1 MNKLNFLY
9 QGDLLS
15 LKQLMS
21 NCQANLG
28 TILFNKIISNNSG
41 PSDLTETG
49 VVEMLTGITRDAKK
63 AGLEWDLVSAKIFTS
78 EYLVSEMFFA
88 TSPSKD
94 VEIPVTAS
102 PALAEIPQS
111 TGATDRM
118 SELNILYLGKPV
130 TVVQMFDNCEA
141 NLGLGLFD
149 SITNKIADPSRWTEN
164 LLVST
169 LAKITEAAS
178 KKELNWNYD
187 QVVIGEGRYAISRLF
202 LAVEPAL
209 VEIPQFSV
217 TAAFAEIPQFTLT
230 GDIAAEALAQQITRK
245 MSRPYIHPEQET
257 AEHTGG
263 SVNYYKVDIKQPVT
277 EGIQPYTAECL
288 DVALA
293 LGMNIPEFN
302 MFKAI
307 WRTAAERTLGK
318 AKAGN
323 NAKYDAEK
331 TKFFADLNLRQY
343 TEM

>member
-1 MNKLNFLY
+1 
-9 QGDLLS
+9 
-15 LKQLMS
+15 
-21 NCQANLG
+21 
-28 TILFNKIISNNSG
+28 
-41 PSDLTETG
+41 
-49 VVEMLTGITRDAKK
+49 
-63 AGLEWDLVSAKIFTS
+63 
-78 EYLVSEMFFA
+78 
-88 TSPSKD
+88 
-94 VEIPVTAS
+94 
-102 PALAEIPQS
+102 
-111 TGATDRM
+111 M
-118 SELNILYLGKPV
+118 SELNILYQGKPI
-130 TVVQMFDNCEA
+130 TVGQMFDNCEA

-149 SITNKIADPSRWTEN
+149 SIVNTIADPSRWTEN

-169 LAKITEAAS
+169 LTKITGAAS
-178 KKELNWNYD
+178 KKELHWVHNE
-187 QVVIGEGRYAISRLF
+187 VVIGEGRYLISRLF
-202 LAVEPAL
+202 LAVEPAMTGIL
-209 VEIPQFSV
+209 VETDQSEEGL
-217 TAAFAEIPQFTLT
+217 AQFTVAT
-230 GDIAAEALAQQITRK
+230 DMSEEELAQQVIRS
-245 MSRPYIHPEQET
+245 MSRPYNHPEQET

>member
-1 MNKLNFLY
+1 
-9 QGDLLS
+9 
-15 LKQLMS
+15 
-21 NCQANLG
+21 
-28 TILFNKIISNNSG
+28 
-41 PSDLTETG
+41 
-49 VVEMLTGITRDAKK
+49 
-63 AGLEWDLVSAKIFTS
+63 
-78 EYLVSEMFFA
+78 
-88 TSPSKD
+88 
-94 VEIPVTAS
+94 
-102 PALAEIPQS
+102 
-111 TGATDRM
+111 M
-118 SELNILYLGKPV
+118 SELNIMYLGKPIAV
-130 TVVQMFDNCEA
+130 EQMLYNCEA
-141 NLGLGLFD
+141 NLGLGLFN
-149 SITNKIADPSRWTEN
+149 SIANTIADPSRWTEN

-178 KKELNWNYD
+178 KKELHWIYN
-187 QVVIGEGRYAISRLF
+187 QVVIGEGRYLISRLF
-202 LAVEPAL
+202 LAVEPASAKPPL
-209 VEIPQFSV
+209 VTGATALAGIPQL
-217 TAAFAEIPQFTLT
+217 TLT
-230 GDIAAEALAQQITRK
+230 GDVATEALAPQINQ
-245 MSRPYIHPEQET
+245 SSIHTEQET
-257 AEHTGG
+257 TEHTGG

>member
-41 PSDLTETG
+41 PSELTETG
-49 VVEMLTGITRDAKK
+49 VVEMLTGITRDVQK

-88 TSPSKD
+88 TLPSKN
-94 VEIPVTAS
+94 VGTATIVS
-102 PALAEIPQS
+102 PAMAV
-111 TGATDRM
+111 TTDLTEE
-118 SELNILYLGKPV
+118 EL
-130 TVVQMFDNCEA
+130 VQ
-141 NLGLGLFD
+141 
-149 SITNKIADPSRWTEN
+149 
-164 LLVST
+164 
-169 LAKITEAAS
+169 
-178 KKELNWNYD
+178 
-187 QVVIGEGRYAISRLF
+187 QVNR
-202 LAVEPAL
+202 P
-209 VEIPQFSV
+209 
-217 TAAFAEIPQFTLT
+217 
-230 GDIAAEALAQQITRK
+230 

-343 TEM
+343 KEM